1 MSNEE
6 QKLQQEQA
14 EKEQQK
20 TEHAE
25 TVAEET
31 ISEDAV
37 KAASEDEASA
47 GAVEGEVVDQD
58 EVTAEVE
65 AQADETAVYIAELEA
80 AVQVAEAKVIDQRD
94 SVIRAQAE
102 VENIR
107 RRSAQE
113 VEKARKFA
121 LEKFANEL
129 LPVID
134 NMQRGLEHVDHESE
148 EHKALIEG
156 VQMTMDSLLAAVNK
170 FGVEEVNPE
179 GETFNPELHQAMSM
193 VPNPDLAPNT
203 VIAVMQKG
211 YTLNGRLLRPAMV
224 MVSSAG

>member
-14 EKEQQK
+14 EAEAKKAQQEQV
-20 TEHAE
+20 EAE
-25 TVAEET
+25 AVEAEET
-31 ISEDAV
+31 V
-37 KAASEDEASA
+37 EA
-47 GAVEGEVVDQD
+47 ELVDSD

-65 AQADETAVYIAELEA
+65 AEADETATYIAELEA
-80 AVQVAEAKVIDQRD
+80 AVQSAEARVIEQRD
-94 SVIRAQAE
+94 TVVRAQAE

-121 LEKFANEL
+121 LNKFAEEL
-129 LPVID
+129 LPVLD
-134 NMQRGLEHVDHESE
+134 NMHRGLEHVDHESE

-156 VQMTMDSLLAAVNK
+156 VQMTMDSLVGVLNK

-193 VPNPDLAPNT
+193 VPNPDVAPNT

-224 MVSSAG
+224 MVSAAG